1 MKDKRRWTLTKT
13 YGDFASLKAAF
24 PVFTTWFFSS
34 RFPLP
39 TLDMFLLSSH
49 ESLERRRRML
59 EEWIRELVLNEV
71 CMSQPAVLDAIYA
84 FIEADR
90 HGGRCTIETVMKQ
103 QQATSI
109 VMTNRMQSCHMRH
122 TNRVLT
128 GCFPLKLEVCMTSL
142 PFRVNCKEFAEVQTT
157 QRTLFQKEGAGGD
170 FIDQLKKDLKRDR
183 IIIQGKRF
191 LGSQTGYDDLNNFC
205 IDVFQEIVNFRL
217 NSSGGSSSSGS
228 SSSSSSSSSSLQNR
242 DNISSF
248 CTSNLRYASRTE
260 SAFIAHQMLLNS
272 VETMAAEALPL
283 LIVPESML
291 SEPLV
296 VNFRL
301 MEKDG
306 DESKW
311 CIACDVEAA
320 ACFRL
325 VAANEAMDVALQL
338 KITYCKTMYA
348 LHGEGDGV
356 FTEKEGAC
364 FVVFDKETLT
374 TKRDWK

>member
-1 MKDKRRWTLTKT
+1 
-13 YGDFASLKAAF
+13 
-24 PVFTTWFFSS
+24 
-34 RFPLP
+34 
-39 TLDMFLLSSH
+39 
-49 ESLERRRRML
+49 ML

-122 TNRVLT
+122 TNRVLSA
-128 GCFPLKLEVCMTSL
+128 CFPLKLADCMTSL
-142 PFRVNCKEFAEVQTT
+142 PFRINCKEFAEVQTT

-217 NSSGGSSSSGS
+217 SSSSS
-228 SSSSSSSSSSLQNR
+228 SNSSSSSSSSSLQNR
-242 DNISSF
+242 ESISSF
-248 CTSNLRYASRTE
+248 CTNSLRYASRTE
-260 SAFIAHQMLLNS
+260 SAFIAHQLLLNS
-272 VETMAAEALPL
+272 VETRMVSAAEALPL

-306 DESKW
+306 DDSKW

-348 LHGEGDGV
+348 LDAGGEGGSGSV

-374 TKRDWK
+374 TKRDWKK